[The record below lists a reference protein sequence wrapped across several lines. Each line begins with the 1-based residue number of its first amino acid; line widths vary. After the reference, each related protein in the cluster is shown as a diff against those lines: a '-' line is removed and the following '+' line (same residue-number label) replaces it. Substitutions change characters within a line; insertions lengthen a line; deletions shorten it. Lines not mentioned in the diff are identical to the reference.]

1 MDRRLTLRAIQL
13 SLVLFVI
20 VTVAHCLKL
29 IEACY
34 MFSFNFF
41 VLLKLSANVQCH
53 VGQFNKKIM

>member
-1 MDRRLTLRAIQL
+1 MDRRSTLRAIQL

-34 MFSFNFF
+34 MFSFNF
-41 VLLKLSANVQCH
+41 LSCLNFLPNECTMSCRA
-53 VGQFNKKIM
+53 I